1 MAQTQAQWKT
11 VLETEKATKSSLDI
25 WVTGA
30 NKGWRSWLNVVAYVT
45 NLIDVKWDT
54 QNPILVSKADAVQKH
69 TREWYR
75 QRALAYQDGDTLIVV
90 DNEWTYSVIDEDK
103 QIIVACVVSQDDSDA
118 SANEKAVKFHPA
130 ILNASGY
137 LEVPTGQF
145 PNRLQIY
152 MRGLAPD
159 GSVVDNLFYT
169 EPVVTNFAVEATIF
183 YDPAIIN
190 ASGQLVSDTTVFP
203 VVDAIKAY
211 RDEFVN
217 VGGFL
222 RNSTLINYI
231 KAVDG
236 VSAVALIDQKYD
248 TDGGEVYTDV
258 TREFELNLVA
268 DYLIDG
274 ATSLLTYTSI

>member
-25 WVTGA
+25 WVTGTSKA
-30 NKGWRSWLNVVAYVT
+30 WRSWLNVVAYLT
-45 NLIDVKWDT
+45 NLIDVIWDV
-54 QNPILVSKADAVQKH
+54 QNPILVSKAAAVQKH
-69 TREWYR
+69 AREWYR
-75 QRALAYQDGDTLIVV
+75 QRALAYQDGDSLVVV
-90 DNEWTYSVIDEDK
+90 DNEWAYSVIDTDK
-103 QIIVACVVSQDDSDA
+103 QIIVACVVSQGDSDA

-130 ILNASGY
+130 ILNATGY
-137 LEVPTGQF
+137 LEVPDGLF

-152 MRGLAPD
+152 MRGLAPI

-169 EPVVTNFAVEATIF
+169 EPVVTNLAVEATIF
-183 YDPAIIN
+183 YDPTIIN
-190 ASGQLVSDTTVFP
+190 SSGQLISDTTVLP
-203 VVDAIKAY
+203 VVDAIKSY

-236 VSAVALIDQKYD
+236 VSAVALTNQKYD
-248 TDGGEVYTDV
+248 KNGGTTYTNV

-268 DYLIDG
+268 DYLID
-274 ATSLLTYTSI
+274 AVASQLTYTSI